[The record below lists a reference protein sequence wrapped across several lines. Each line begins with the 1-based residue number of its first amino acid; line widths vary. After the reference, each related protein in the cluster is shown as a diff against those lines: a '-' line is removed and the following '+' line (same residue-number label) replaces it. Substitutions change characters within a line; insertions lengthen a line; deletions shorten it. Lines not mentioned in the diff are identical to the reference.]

1 MNTNIRRGLV
11 AAAIAGIAL
20 TGLAACSA
28 DNDSSMGESTS
39 SSASLVGPITADLSS
54 INGTT
59 IDATVG
65 RTIDLTGDD
74 KTFDQ
79 WTATE
84 STPGIVTFT
93 KGYTSGGTSYNP
105 GLTVDAAGKTD
116 VTLTNASTGEKV
128 TFTVNATK

>member
-20 TGLAACSA
+20 TGLAACSTGG
-28 DNDSSMGESTS
+28 SSSAETS
-39 SSASLVGPITADLSS
+39 SSSSLVGPITADLAS

-74 KTFDQ
+74 ETFDQ
-79 WTATE
+79 WTATT

-93 KGYTSGGTSYNP
+93 KGYTSGGASFNP
-105 GLTVDAAGKTD
+105 GLTVDKAGSTD
-116 VTLTNASTGEKV
+116 VTLTNAKTGETV
-128 TFTVNATK
+128 TFTVKATA

>member
-1 MNTNIRRGLV
+1 MNSIRRGATALL
-11 AAAIAGIAL
+11 IAGVAL
-20 TGLAACSA
+20 TGLAACS
-28 DNDSSMGESTS
+28 STSGGS
-39 SSASLVGPITADLSS
+39 SSASSSSAQMVGPITADLKT

-74 KTFDQ
+74 ATFDQ
-79 WTATE
+79 WTATT

-93 KGYTSGGTSYNP
+93 KGYTKDGASYNP

-116 VTLTNASTGEKV
+116 VTLTNSKTGETVK
-128 TFTVNATK
+128 FTVNATK

>member
-1 MNTNIRRGLV
+1 MNITIRRGIV
-11 AAAIAGIAL
+11 AVALAGVAL
-20 TGLAACSA
+20 TGLAGCSTGG
-28 DNDSSMGESTS
+28 SSSSETS
-39 SSASLVGPITADLSS
+39 SNQVVGPIIGDLTS

-79 WTATE
+79 WSATT
-84 STPGIVTFT
+84 STPGIVTYT
-93 KGYTSGGTSYNP
+93 NGYTSGGASFNP
-105 GLTVDAAGKTD
+105 GLTVDAAGTTE
-116 VTLTNASTGEKV
+116 VTLTNATTGETV

>member
-20 TGLAACSA
+20 TGLAACSTGG
-28 DNDSSMGESTS
+28 SSSAETS
-39 SSASLVGPITADLSS
+39 SSSSLVGPITADLSS

-79 WTATE
+79 WTATTT
-84 STPGIVTFT
+84 TPGIVTFT